1 MTTAPG
7 REIVE
12 CLYIDGAGLG
22 LKSPDATTW
31 AFGLPDV
38 EMRPFRCTDARG
50 LWDQLQSALQRLD
63 ARRGG
68 RAIMAVGEGCAAAL
82 ALASQL
88 PVARIVLIDPAVPVR
103 GRWRRDHRPF
113 PGKDSKAEGVLRTV
127 RRLAGFARRNLPL
140 CVSDLLIVEHGRGAG
155 RRGGIGAYGEPVN
168 CRAACL
174 LLDGESAKD
183 LYTIREFA
191 VKEAISRFLHTGEV
205 PKPLAENSEMC
216 IIYG

>member
-1 MTTAPG
+1 MTKAPG
-7 REIVE
+7 REGVE

-22 LKSPDATTW
+22 LRSPEAPSW

-38 EMRPFRCTDARG
+38 EMRRFRCTNARG
-50 LWDQLQSALQRLD
+50 LWDQLQSALQGLD
-63 ARRGG
+63 AGRGG

-88 PVARIVLIDPAVPVR
+88 PVARIVLMDPAPVP
-103 GRWRRDHRPF
+103 GRWRRGLRSN
-113 PGKDSKAEGVLRTV
+113 PGKDTEAEGVLRTA

-140 CVSDLLIVEHGRGAG
+140 CVSDLLIVEHGRCAG
-155 RRGGIGAYGEPVN
+155 RRGAIGAYGVPVN
-168 CRAACL
+168 CRAARL
-174 LLDGESAKD
+174 LLDGECAKD

-191 VKEAISRFLHTGEV
+191 VKEAISCFLHTGEV

>member
-1 MTTAPG
+1 MTTAPR

-22 LKSPDATTW
+22 LKSPVAPSW
-31 AFGLPDV
+31 AFGLTDV
-38 EMRPFRCTDARG
+38 ALRPFRCADVRG
-50 LWDQLQSALQRLD
+50 LWEQLQSALQGLD
-63 ARRGG
+63 AGRDG

-82 ALASQL
+82 ALGSQL
-88 PVARIVLIDPAVPVR
+88 PVARIVLMDPMAPVR
-103 GRWRRDHRPF
+103 GRWRRGHRPY
-113 PGKDSKAEGVLRTV
+113 PGEAEGVLRTL

-140 CVSDLLIVEHGRGAG
+140 CVSDLLVVEHGRGAG
-155 RRGGIGAYGEPVN
+155 CRGGMRAYGAPVN
-168 CRAACL
+168 CRTARL
-174 LLDGESAKD
+174 LLDGECAKD

-191 VKEAISRFLHTGEV
+191 VKEAISRFLHTGEA